1 MEIPEQFIQIWGTLG
16 TNWGIN
22 RTMAQI
28 HALLLIKPF
37 ALSTEEIMEQL
48 QVSRGNVNMNVRE
61 LIAWGLVYRE
71 LKSGDRKEYFSAHKD
86 MWEVAQCIIRERKK
100 REFDPLRKA
109 IQELNAVPLEED
121 TPETQ
126 NYQKVLN
133 ELDQLTQQLDKML
146 DKAGSMDKN
155 GITKKLLQWFI

>member
-1 MEIPEQFIQIWGTLG
+1 METEEQFINIWGTLG

-28 HALLLIKPF
+28 HALLLIKPN
-37 ALSTEEIMEQL
+37 ALSTEEIMERL

-71 LKSGDRKEYFSAHKD
+71 LKQGDRKEYFTAHKD
-86 MWEVAQCIIRERKK
+86 MWEVAQCITRERKK

-109 IQELNAVPLEED
+109 IQELNSTKFDQD

-126 NYQKVLN
+126 NYKHVLS
-133 ELDQLTQQLDKML
+133 ELDQLTLQLDRML
-146 DKAGSMDKN
+146 DKASTLDKN
-155 GITKKLLQWFI
+155 GFTKKILQWFV